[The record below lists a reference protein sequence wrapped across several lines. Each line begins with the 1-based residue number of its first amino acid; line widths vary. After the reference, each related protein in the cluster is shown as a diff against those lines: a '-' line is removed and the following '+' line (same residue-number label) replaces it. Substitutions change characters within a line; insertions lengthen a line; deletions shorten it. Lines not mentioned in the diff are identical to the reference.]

1 MKRRTEITVETS
13 RRVIVRRSRNWRK
26 SWCEQCLSEVR
37 MIDPNEAAALLN
49 VSSRVIYY
57 WIEDGSVHFI
67 DEPAGLLVCE
77 VSVSSHGRDG
87 SSKLLL

>member
-1 MKRRTEITVETS
+1 
-13 RRVIVRRSRNWRK
+13 
-26 SWCEQCLSEVR
+26 

-67 DEPAGLLVCE
+67 DEPGGLLVCE
-77 VSVSSHGRDG
+77 ASLSAHGRSQ